1 MSERPTGITILA
13 ILQLLSALSDLFAG
27 VLVLMDLIPLGIL
40 AIFGAWV
47 SLIVFSLGIIGL
59 ILFYGLWTLKSWA
72 WLGAL
77 IFSIVGILVG
87 IMDPIAGLTTLV
99 VSIIIV
105 IYLLLPGTRDHFR

>member
-13 ILQLLSALSDLFAG
+13 ILQLLSALADLFAG
-27 VLVLMDLIPLGIL
+27 VLVLMDLVPLGIL

-47 SLIVFSLGIIGL
+47 SLIVFILGIIGL
-59 ILFYGLWTLKSWA
+59 VLFYGLWTLKSWA

-77 IFSIVGILVG
+77 IFSIVGIIIG
-87 IMDPIAGLTTLV
+87 IMDPIAGILTPA

-105 IYLLLPGTRDHFR
+105 IYLLFPGTRDYFR

>member
-77 IFSIVGILVG
+77 IFGIVGILVG